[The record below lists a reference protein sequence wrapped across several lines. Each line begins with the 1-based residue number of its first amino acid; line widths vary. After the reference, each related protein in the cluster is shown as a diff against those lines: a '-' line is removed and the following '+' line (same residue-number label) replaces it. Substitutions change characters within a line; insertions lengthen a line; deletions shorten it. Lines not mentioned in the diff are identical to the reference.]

1 MKKLLAQ
8 IASVRL
14 FSGGVFFAGE
24 NHLTQGAPLLRN
36 CKFRESEF
44 PLCSLHAVPLG
55 GSAAV
60 VETLIIRARL
70 AAPHLASEC
79 SPGDHRPRLRSGFL
93 LDPSKQSI
101 RFNST
106 SRDVV

>member
-79 SPGDHRPRLRSGFL
+79 SPRGPSPKASKWFPPRSVEAIYPVQLYL
-93 LDPSKQSI
+93 A
-101 RFNST
+101 
-106 SRDVV
+106 